1 MTKFVNR
8 LFPTTRFLGGNK
20 KINMIKVLVSA
31 CLIGERVRYNGE
43 VMSYD
48 SSILAHWQSQ
58 GRVAPFCPEVAA
70 ELSVP
75 RPSVEITDGDG
86 ISVLRG
92 YSSVMNIDGQDVT
105 EYFLDGAYKALAL
118 ARSKGIE
125 LAVLKDG
132 SPSCGST
139 YIYDGSFSGA
149 HKPGKGVTV
158 ALLEEKDIRVFNE
171 GEISKAAAYLKT
183 LET

>member
-1 MTKFVNR
+1 
-8 LFPTTRFLGGNK
+8 
-20 KINMIKVLVSA
+20 MIKVLVSA

-58 GRVAPFCPEVAA
+58 ERVEPICPEVAA

-75 RPSVEITDGDG
+75 RPSAEITDGDG
-86 ISVLRG
+86 ILVLRG
-92 YSSVMNIDGQDVT
+92 YSSVMSIDGQDVT

-158 ALLEEKDIRVFNE
+158 ALLEEKDIRVFSE

>member
-1 MTKFVNR
+1 
-8 LFPTTRFLGGNK
+8 
-20 KINMIKVLVSA
+20 MIKVLVSA

-43 VMSYD
+43 VMSHD

-58 GRVAPFCPEVAA
+58 GLVVSFCPEVAA

-75 RPSVEITDGDG
+75 RPSAEITDGDG

-92 YSSVMNIDGQDVT
+92 SARVMNIDGQDVT
-105 EYFLDGAYKALAL
+105 EYFLDGAYKALDLVRSQGIKL
-118 ARSKGIE
+118 AI
-125 LAVLKDG
+125 LKEG

-149 HKPGKGVTV
+149 HKPGKGVTL
-158 ALLEEKDIRVFNE
+158 ALLEEKDIRVFSE
-171 GEISKAAAYLKT
+171 REISKAAAYLKT

>member
-1 MTKFVNR
+1 MIKFANR
-8 LFPTTRFLGGNK
+8 IFTTTRFLGKNK

-43 VMSYD
+43 VMLYD

-58 GRVAPFCPEVAA
+58 GRVALFCPEVAA

-75 RPSVEITDGDG
+75 RPSAEITDGDG

-92 YSSVMNIDGQDVT
+92 SSSVMNIDGQDVT

>member
-1 MTKFVNR
+1 
-8 LFPTTRFLGGNK
+8 
-20 KINMIKVLVSA
+20 MIKVLVSA

-43 VMSYD
+43 VMSHD

-58 GRVAPFCPEVAA
+58 GLVVPFCPEVAA

-75 RPSVEITDGDG
+75 RPSAEITDGDG

-92 YSSVMNIDGQDVT
+92 YARVMNIDGQDVT
-105 EYFLDGAYKALAL
+105 EYFLDGAYKALDLVRSQGIKL
-118 ARSKGIE
+118 AI
-125 LAVLKDG
+125 LKEG

-158 ALLEEKDIRVFNE
+158 ALLEEKDIRVFS
-171 GEISKAAAYLKT
+171 GREISKAAAYLKT